1 MQHPRFREGR
11 LTTGFIAEEYPEGF
25 TGAPAD
31 EELRHKLA
39 ALGALIATAEATRA
53 RNIDGQLGEPPDP
66 PAHWTARIDGQD
78 FEDSVNGEGIPV
90 DGQPMT
96 LDPGPTPPHR
106 PVQTQTE

>member
-53 RNIDGQLGEPPDP
+53 RNIDGQLGEPLDP
-66 PAHWTARIDGQD
+66 PAHWTARLDGQD
-78 FEDSVNGEGIPV
+78 FEVSVNGEGIPV
-90 DGQPMT
+90 DGPPMP
-96 LDPGPTPPHR
+96 LDPRSPPRPPH
-106 PVQTQTE
+106 PP